1 MEVVPHG
8 YDFLFIFKKYIGGF
22 EMIELANLEDLEKV
36 EYLPEKLRDVL
47 ADDLAIFS
55 AEYGSKRNYKIE
67 GGYIAIIESVEDYLV
82 FREHNLDFANEEIIT
97 EYEDEFEGYVA
108 SLILVGDN
116 YNLVIVA
123 PKELSDFAEVRRI
136 LSKEK

>member
-1 MEVVPHG
+1 
-8 YDFLFIFKKYIGGF
+8 
-22 EMIELANLEDLEKV
+22 MIELANLEDLEKV
-36 EYLPEKLRDVL
+36 EHLPQELREVL

-55 AEYGSKRNYKIE
+55 AEYGSERNYKVE
-67 GGYIAIIESVEDYLV
+67 GGYIAIIEKVEDYLA

-116 YNLVIVA
+116 YNLVLVA

-136 LSKEK
+136 LSKEKWDYFQLLGWF

>member
-1 MEVVPHG
+1 
-8 YDFLFIFKKYIGGF
+8 
-22 EMIELANLEDLEKV
+22 MIELVNLEDLEKV

-55 AEYGSKRNYKIE
+55 AEYGSKRNYKVE
-67 GGYIAIIESVEDYLV
+67 GGYIAIIESVEDYLA
-82 FREHNLDFANEEIIT
+82 FREHNLDFVKEEIIT

-116 YNLVIVA
+116 YNLVVVA
-123 PKELSDFAEVRRI
+123 PKELSDFTEVRRV

>member
-1 MEVVPHG
+1 
-8 YDFLFIFKKYIGGF
+8 
-22 EMIELANLEDLEKV
+22 MIELANLEDLEKV

-55 AEYGSKRNYKIE
+55 AEYGSKRNYKVE
-67 GGYIAIIESVEDYLV
+67 GGYIAIIEKVEDYLA

-123 PKELSDFAEVRRI
+123 PKELSDFTEVRRI

>member
-1 MEVVPHG
+1 
-8 YDFLFIFKKYIGGF
+8 
-22 EMIELANLEDLEKV
+22 MIELANLEDLEKV

-55 AEYGSKRNYKIE
+55 AEYGSKRNYKVE
-67 GGYIAIIESVEDYLV
+67 GGYIAIIQSVEDYLV

-123 PKELSDFAEVRRI
+123 PMELSDFTEVRRI
-136 LSKEK
+136 LSKEKWDYFQLLGWF

>member
-1 MEVVPHG
+1 
-8 YDFLFIFKKYIGGF
+8 
-22 EMIELANLEDLEKV
+22 MIELANLEDLEKV
-36 EYLPEKLRDVL
+36 EHLPQELREVL

-55 AEYGSKRNYKIE
+55 AEYGSERNYKVE
-67 GGYIAIIESVEDYLV
+67 GGYVTIIEKVEDYLI
-82 FREHNLDFANEEIIT
+82 FREHNLNFADEEIIT

-116 YNLVIVA
+116 YNLVVVA

>member
-1 MEVVPHG
+1 
-8 YDFLFIFKKYIGGF
+8 
-22 EMIELANLEDLEKV
+22 MIELANLEDLEKV
-36 EYLPEKLRDVL
+36 EHLPQELREVIV
-47 ADDLAIFS
+47 DDLAIFS
-55 AEYGSKRNYKIE
+55 AEYGSERDYKVE

-108 SLILVGDN
+108 NLILIGDN
-116 YNLVIVA
+116 YNLVIVT
-123 PKELSDFAEVRRI
+123 PKELSDFAEVRRM

>member
-1 MEVVPHG
+1 
-8 YDFLFIFKKYIGGF
+8 
-22 EMIELANLEDLEKV
+22 MIELVNLEDLEKV

-55 AEYGSKRNYKIE
+55 AEYGSKRNYKVE
-67 GGYIAIIESVEDYLV
+67 GGYIAIIQSVEDYLV
-82 FREHNLDFANEEIIT
+82 FREHNLDFANEEIRT

-108 SLILVGDN
+108 SLILIGDN

-123 PKELSDFAEVRRI
+123 PMELSDFAEVRKI